1 MENLKFQSDILTE
14 IFDFIQIKVLIMI
27 HSQARTLDC
36 PNLLDKL
43 TMFGATAV
51 SPPPFFMIDYDREFH
66 ADSEK
71 YKNIALKINGKC
83 SNSTSKF

>member
-1 MENLKFQSDILTE
+1 MNRYLNVTLHGLIDDLMKKFEVYVGL
-14 IFDFIQIKVLIMI
+14 V
-27 HSQARTLDC
+27 
-36 PNLLDKL
+36 
-43 TMFGATAV
+43 GATAV
-51 SPPPFFMIDYDREFH
+51 SPPPPLFMIDYDREFH

>member
-1 MENLKFQSDILTE
+1 MSGKYKGMKTKILNINKLAIFLPCAAHSLNLVGSSG
-14 IFDFIQIKVLIMI
+14 V
-27 HSQARTLDC
+27 DC
-36 PNLLDKL
+36 WALLQFL
-43 TMFGATAV
+43 P
-51 SPPPFFMIDYDREFH
+51 PPPFFMIDYDREFH

>member
-1 MENLKFQSDILTE
+1 MRMLLCPQLGTTNAESVHTLLLLY
-14 IFDFIQIKVLIMI
+14 IQHAL
-27 HSQARTLDC
+27 C
-36 PNLLDKL
+36 
-43 TMFGATAV
+43 GATAV
-51 SPPPFFMIDYDREFH
+51 SPPPPFFFMIDYDREFH

>member
-1 MENLKFQSDILTE
+1 MEILIFMRELPKFH
-14 IFDFIQIKVLIMI
+14 IKKV
-27 HSQARTLDC
+27 
-36 PNLLDKL
+36 
-43 TMFGATAV
+43 GATAV